1 MTVQKTG
8 PLVLL
13 MFTVLCALPAAAVV
27 VGVIPS
33 AFAQEEED
41 DDTNTQVAVPLTD
54 QDQAAANLG
63 ANLAANVDTEEIIEE
78 AQSTTPTPSEEAS
91 ELTCPVPGFK
101 LSKGECTAEPTI
113 TATCDP
119 SSVADIPVQRSD
131 STCQVIGPA
140 FVITREVCDEIEG
153 GTFNLIVFPP
163 QPPMPPLPPPPP
175 LPPLGVCTF
184 PATETISC
192 PGDVTPTEEG
202 ECITKPG
209 RGNDPRT

>member
-13 MFTVLCALPAAAVV
+13 MVTVLCALPAAAVV

-33 AFAQEEED
+33 AFAQEEEED

-54 QDQAAANLG
+54 QDQGAANLG

-78 AQSTTPTPSEEAS
+78 ARSATPTEEAS
-91 ELTCPVPGFK
+91 ELTCPVPGFT

-131 STCQVIGPA
+131 STCVVVGPL
-140 FVITREVCDEIEG
+140 FVISEEVCDGIEG
-153 GTFNLIVFPP
+153 STFNIRV
-163 QPPMPPLPPPPP
+163 LPPPPP
-175 LPPLGVCTF
+175 MPPFPPPPPPPPLGVCTF

-209 RGNDPRT
+209 